1 MNNFNDFLAACR
13 ERTSTLATLFDSLK
27 AGYGRLIA
35 SKHAVPSLP
44 PRTHRTADVESH
56 PPPGH
61 AASSARS
68 LSDSDAGSEAESD
81 ADDFELTRVQSA
93 RSGHQHALASVHGA
107 DADATVVKPA
117 SSANSRRTGTGN
129 SAADGSLNRAS
140 WQSLAEVQSVEHA
153 SVGMLLKGRFLLE
166 RELGRGGM
174 GVVYLAKDERK
185 VEARDR
191 DPYVAVKVL
200 NDEFRRHPDALIAL
214 QREARRAQRLADD
227 HIVHVY
233 DFDKDGT
240 IVYMTMEY
248 IDGTDLRTLIR
259 ERASGG
265 MPFDEAWPLIE
276 GMAHALQRAHA
287 SGIVHSD
294 FKPGNVMVTRDYV
307 AKVFDFGIARAGM
320 SGAGAVGEQTVFDA
334 GTLGALTPAYAS
346 LEMIEGAHPAV
357 RDDVYA
363 LGCVIFELLT
373 GSHPF
378 DRHSADVAM
387 KEGRQPPV
395 VAGLSRRQQK
405 ALCDAVAFHGEERP
419 HSVEA
424 LIDGLRR
431 RSTSERLAPY
441 VGTALAVAALAAGGA
456 MLHTQMRHRQ
466 LETAIERLAAAN
478 PQHYVNENQMMT
490 ALDALGEDERERAV
504 LDQSEAIQAFLLER
518 LDAYWN
524 PTLGRFDYG
533 AVRHVFELRDRLKL
547 FSPTFDGRR
556 KRIEDERNDLLG
568 RLGGD
573 LDQASERDALFEDQ
587 PGSAAEILERIRA
600 LDPGSALL
608 KNSQLESKY
617 DAAIGQSIDLG
628 QLDKARSRMTLALQ
642 LFPDSMLLQQRHA
655 QLDAAVADA
664 AAHPDAHANRASVD
678 DARRALTQ
686 LAARPA
692 ASSEWLDAVTSAM
705 SSLRGDDAPET
716 EQAIEMLVDGII
728 TAAEKVNDPGQAQ
741 QYLDL
746 VQAGLRYAP
755 RSTAL
760 AAQRDRMQDLLQQ
773 QKIDQQIASGD
784 PASLMDAVRLAAS
797 ANDGPRALTAFERLR
812 TLQPSD
818 PFVSAEGRQLVAAAF
833 LGNARALCQQG
844 LLADAA
850 KTAAQGAGA
859 LSDDARLSNAAQRY
873 QVAASILAARSQP
886 MADPDYQTLRARYA
900 SAAAADPDG
909 MQQLEGDLGVRVT
922 LPQGGLRALLDQIKT
937 QNPDTSGDVG
947 GDAASTLDGS
957 ALPASGVDN

>member
-13 ERTSTLATLFDSLK
+13 ERTSTLATLFDSVK

-35 SKHAVPSLP
+35 SKPAVAALP
-44 PRTHRTADVESH
+44 PGTHRTADVESH

-68 LSDSDAGSEAESD
+68 LSDSDAGSEAGSD
-81 ADDFELTRVQSA
+81 ADDFEPTRVQSA
-93 RSGHQHALASVHGA
+93 RSGHQRALASVHEA

-140 WQSLAEVQSVEHA
+140 WQSLAEMQSVEHA

-265 MPFDEAWPLIE
+265 VPFDEAWPLIE

-378 DRHSADVAM
+378 DRQSADVAM

-556 KRIEDERNDLLG
+556 KQIEVERNDLLG

-573 LDQASERDALFEDQ
+573 LDQASERDALFEDH

-664 AAHPDAHANRASVD
+664 AAHPDAHANRASVA

-760 AAQRDRMQDLLQQ
+760 AAQRDRMQDLVQQ

-818 PFVSAEGRQLVAAAF
+818 PFVGAEGRQLVAAAF
-833 LGNARALCQQG
+833 LGNARVLCQQG

-909 MQQLEGDLGVRVT
+909 MQQLERDLGARVT
-922 LPQGGLRALLDQIKT
+922 SPQGGLRALLDQIKT

-947 GDAASTLDGS
+947 GDASSTLDGS